1 MSEERMNQLDHTL
14 GPEIQVFAESTCIKR
29 GQPVAIN
36 WHVEGAEWATL
47 WISASL
53 PYASEPLNWLRIAEI
68 GETVPIE
75 ERIERVLEVTTAFYI
90 VAKNPLGLS
99 GRRVIVEVA
108 EEIETVAEPETW
120 SPQKQFLPQMEDP
133 SQLAWVELSINDEL
147 TVLLDQL
154 VLKLH
159 TGEVWHAGSP
169 PNLSLSASPQ
179 VIFTDENA
187 TLSWKITNANC
198 AQLGV
203 TMNRTDLVVDGSNI
217 SGTKP
222 QGGGWGSGGMPP
234 CVLQMND
241 NCKFSGK
248 FFGHGH
254 QVHWLSASNVMAKS
268 ASASR
273 WIDILSIPKYK
284 GAATPSRK
292 SDIRSA
298 LKTIDNKLRQGA
310 VYNDSSL
317 DSKVPVF
324 KNNHL
329 NRKAFW
335 WRLVE
340 EIENIELDTFH
351 CKDVANKD
359 WGAGHWQEYA
369 NEIVLEWSPQHTP
382 WLAYVIVH
390 ELMHK
395 CGFNS
400 TLKKWGYNKNE
411 IEQQCHTVSGA
422 CIP

>member
-1 MSEERMNQLDHTL
+1 MSEESMNQLEHTM
-14 GPEIQVFAESTCIKR
+14 GPEIHVFAEPTCIKR
-29 GQPVAIN
+29 GEPVAIN
-36 WHVEGAEWATL
+36 WHVEGAEEATL

-53 PYASEPLNWLRIAEI
+53 PDAPEPLNWVRIAEI

-75 ERIERVLEVTTAFYI
+75 ERIEQVLEVTTAFYI
-90 VAKNPLGLS
+90 VAKNPLGIS

-108 EEIETVAEPETW
+108 EEIEPVAEPETW

-147 TVLLDQL
+147 VIP
-154 VLKLH
+154 
-159 TGEVWHAGSP
+159 GEVWHAGSP

-179 VIFTDENA
+179 VIFIDENA
-187 TLSWKITNANC
+187 TLSWKVTNANC
-198 AQLGV
+198 A
-203 TMNRTDLVVDGSNI
+203 TMGFTKRSTDLVADGSNI

-222 QGGGWGSGGMPP
+222 QGGGWGAGGMPH
-234 CVLQMND
+234 CGLTQM
-241 NCKFSGK
+241 SGSWK
-248 FFGHGH
+248 ISGQSYGHGH

-273 WIDILSIPKYK
+273 WLDILSIPKYK
-284 GAATPSRK
+284 GAATQSRK

-298 LKTIDNKLRQGA
+298 LKTIDNKLLNGA

-317 DSKVPVF
+317 DSKVPAF

-335 WRLVE
+335 ARLVA

-351 CKDVANKD
+351 CKDVADKD
-359 WGAGHWQEYA
+359 WGAGHWTEYA
-369 NEIVLEWSPQHTP
+369 NEIVLEWSPKNTP

-400 TLKKWGYNKNE
+400 TLKKWGYSKYE
-411 IEQQCHTVSGA
+411 IEQQCHTVSKA
-422 CIP
+422 CIS